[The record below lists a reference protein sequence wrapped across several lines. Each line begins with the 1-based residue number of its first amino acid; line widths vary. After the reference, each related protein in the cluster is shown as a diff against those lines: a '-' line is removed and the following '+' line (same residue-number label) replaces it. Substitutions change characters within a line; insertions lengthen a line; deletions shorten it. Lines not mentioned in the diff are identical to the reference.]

1 MLGALG
7 SAWTISFRP
16 LAAHWLEN
24 QEFGS
29 RVPGQEYSAKPCE
42 TLDVGLAPITYLTQ
56 KVWSSASKIWR
67 GSQQVGLQPGSRK
80 SSWLC
85 ISGLRN
91 HQMCGDFVFI

>member
-7 SAWTISFRP
+7 SAWTISLRP

-29 RVPGQEYSAKPCE
+29 RVPGQEYSARPCE

-67 GSQQVGLQPGSRK
+67 GYQQARLAIWV
-80 SSWLC
+80 
-85 ISGLRN
+85 
-91 HQMCGDFVFI
+91 